1 MPNQFFGTDG
11 IRGKVG
17 IHPLTPEFALKLGQ
31 AAGEVLGK
39 TEGGKT
45 IIIGRDTRGSGP
57 MLQSALTAG
66 LLASGMTVVDVG
78 VITTP
83 GVAYL
88 VRRMGAVAGVVIS
101 ASHNPVKEN
110 GIKFFDQ
117 SGFKLP
123 EAVEAQIESLLLA
136 AHWQPA
142 IAEAAGRM
150 MDGRQMQE
158 FYIESLTA
166 EHPDLRLNPLN
177 IVLDCANG
185 AAFWIGPETISRL
198 GARLVTMHASP
209 TGLNINDACGS
220 EFARKHPQDVGRLIQ
235 ETNANFA
242 IAFDGD
248 ADRVVFVD
256 ELGNL
261 VDGDAMLA
269 LLARYFDQKGQ
280 LVARSLVTT
289 PMRNQ
294 GMYDFAVQNG
304 LTVHEV
310 PVGDRNV
317 VEKLLELRQ
326 ADPNQF
332 ALGAEQA
339 GHVAIV
345 DAAPDGSGG
354 HTTGDGIRTAL
365 FVMRVYVESG
375 AKTFSEF
382 TSIIH
387 KTPQVIASAFVGAG
401 PRLSKDEL
409 AVMRDA
415 CMARNPSLTR
425 VNLRYSGTE
434 PLFRAML
441 EGDLTMTEQ
450 QLADIAGE
458 ICRTVQAK
466 AGVENGKLEILN
478 TTRGGILQP
487 KDAPAV

>member
-1 MPNQFFGTDG
+1 MPQNSFFGTDG

-17 IHPLTPEFALKLGQ
+17 THPLVPEFVLRLGL
-31 AAGEVLGK
+31 AAGSVLAQENGK
-39 TEGGKT
+39 TVV
-45 IIIGRDTRGSGP
+45 IGRDTRGSGP

-66 LLASGMTVVDVG
+66 LLAAGMAVVDVG

-88 VRRMGAVAGVVIS
+88 VRQLGAVAGVVIS
-101 ASHNPVKEN
+101 ASHNPFQEN

-123 EAVEAQIESLLLA
+123 EAIEAQIEALLA
-136 AHWQPA
+136 DDTWQPQPP
-142 IAEAAGRM
+142 EAYGRM
-150 MDGRQMQE
+150 IDGRQMQE
-158 FYIESLTA
+158 FYIESLVN
-166 EHPDLRLNPLN
+166 EHPGLQLNHLS

-185 AAFWIGPETISRL
+185 AAYWIGPEAISRL
-198 GARLVTMHASP
+198 GAKLVTIHASP
-209 TGLNINDACGS
+209 TGLNINETCGS
-220 EFARKHPQDVGRLIQ
+220 EFARKNPQDVGRLLQ
-235 ETNANFA
+235 EYKADFA

-280 LVARSLVTT
+280 LVGRALVTT

-294 GMYDFAVQNG
+294 GMCDFAVQNG

-317 VEKLLELRQ
+317 VEKLLELR
-326 ADPNQF
+326 AASPNRY

-345 DAAPDGSGG
+345 DAASDGRGG

-365 FVMRVYVESG
+365 FLMRVYAESG
-375 AKTFSEF
+375 ARSFSEF
-382 TSIIH
+382 TAIIR
-387 KTPQVIASAFVGAG
+387 KTPQVIASAFVGHG
-401 PRLSKDEL
+401 PRLEKEEL
-409 AVMRDA
+409 AAMRDA
-415 CMARNPSLTR
+415 YMAKHPALTR

-441 EGDLTMTEQ
+441 EGNLSMTEQ
-450 QLADIAGE
+450 ALANIAGE
-458 ICRTVQAK
+458 ICRKLQTT
-466 AGVENGKLEILN
+466 AGAEGGKLEILN
-478 TTRGGILQP
+478 TTRGGILEP
-487 KDAPAV
+487 E

>member
-17 IHPLTPEFALKLGQ
+17 TYPLVPEFVLKLGM
-31 AAGEVLGK
+31 AAGEVLGQS
-39 TEGGKT
+39 ENGKT

-66 LLASGMTVVDVG
+66 LLASGMTVIDVG

-123 EAVEAQIESLLLA
+123 EAVEAQIENLLTTEN
-136 AHWQPA
+136 WQPSPA
-142 IAEAAGRM
+142 KTYGRM

-158 FYIESLTA
+158 FYIESLVS
-166 EHPDLRLNPLN
+166 EHPNLRLNHLT

-220 EFARKHPQDVGRLIQ
+220 EFARKNPQDVGRLVQ

-261 VDGDAMLA
+261 VDGDAMLV
-269 LLARYFDQKGQ
+269 LLARYFDQMGQ

-317 VEKLLELRQ
+317 VEKLLELRI
-326 ADPNQF
+326 AEPNTY

-345 DAAPDGSGG
+345 DDN

-365 FVMRVYVESG
+365 FLMRVYAESG
-375 AKTFSEF
+375 ARSFSEF

-387 KTPQVIASAFVGAG
+387 KTPQVIASAFVGSG

-409 AVMRDA
+409 QALNNEYA
-415 CMARNPSLTR
+415 AHYPSLTR
-425 VNLRYSGTE
+425 INLRYSGTE

-441 EGDLTMTEQ
+441 EGNFSMTEQ
-450 QLADIAGE
+450 MLANIAGE
-458 ICRTVQAK
+458 ICHKLQAK
-466 AGVENGKLEILN
+466 AGAENGKLEILN
-478 TTRGGILQP
+478 TTRGGILKP
-487 KDAPAV
+487 E